1 MKKKKLNYI
10 KKYILSNKRIYIILY
25 VTIYIYIVTCK
36 NYNYIIFID
45 QSKWDKNIIA
55 NFNQILDII
64 DILKGYK

>member
-10 KKYILSNKRIYIILY
+10 KKYILSNERIYIIYTYILY
-25 VTIYIYIVTCK
+25 KISYK

-64 DILKGYK
+64 DILKGL